1 MFIKFIC
8 CGVVA
13 VAVPLQKNFKQQINY
28 KYKIKDNFYGTDN
41 HQFNNA

>member
-13 VAVPLQKNFKQQINY
+13 VAVPLQKKNKNNRLIININ
-28 KYKIKDNFYGTDN
+28 KI
-41 HQFNNA
+41 

>member
-13 VAVPLQKNFKQQINY
+13 MAVPLQKKIKQQINY
-28 KYKIKDNFYGTDN
+28 KYK
-41 HQFNNA
+41 